1 MAPFWQNLEWCL
13 DPFCNPNFSN
23 AIHMASNRLQY
34 ISLWALSIY
43 GIFPDFESARFLWS
57 ILRVPFPL
65 KRFWVSCNQ
74 NCALLYASQQQ
85 FGISGTCFATCNG
98 MSVEGRNWAL
108 VLTDVKEHFLYILV
122 HANTTLAQACSWSAC
137 IVGFLKQQFVTC
149 NL

>member
-1 MAPFWQNLEWCL
+1 MVPLWQNLEWCP
-13 DPFCNPNFSN
+13 DPFCNPIFQMPSIRHQIGSN
-23 AIHMASNRLQY
+23 TTHFEPLPYMEFL
-34 ISLWALSIY
+34 
-43 GIFPDFESARFLWS
+43 DFELARFHWS
-57 ILRVPFPL
+57 ILRVPLTL

-85 FGISGTCFATCNG
+85 FGISGTCFATCNS